1 MPEFSV
7 RELSPVLLGDW
18 LCFFDHDAFADNPD
32 WAGCY
37 CDFFHADHGQKPWD
51 ERTARENRTAS
62 SNLIAAGR
70 LKGYLAYADGK
81 PVGWCQAAPRFHIP
95 NMEKDESLQVGDA
108 GQVGSIVCFAVAQP
122 YRHLGVAGRLL
133 EAACSGLRAQGMTIA
148 EAYPR
153 LHVDTDAANYHGP
166 LRLYL
171 DAGFTVFREFERLA
185 IVRKDLSSGG
195 DDQRAEVDK
204 GRPGGSA

>member
-1 MPEFSV
+1 MPAFTV

-18 LCFFDHDAFADNPD
+18 LSFFDHDAFADNPD

-37 CDFFHADHGQKPWD
+37 CYFFHADHGQKPFD
-51 ERTARENRTAS
+51 GRPASENRTAS
-62 SNLIAAGR
+62 SALIAAGR

-81 PVGWCQAAPRFHIP
+81 PVGWCQAAPRLQIP
-95 NMEKDESLQVGDA
+95 NMEKDESLQVGDV

-133 EAACSGLRAQGMTIA
+133 EAACSGFRSQGLTIA

-153 LHVDTDAANYHGP
+153 LRTEADAANYHGP

-171 DAGFTVFREFERLA
+171 DAGFAVFRELERLA
-185 IVRKDLSSGG
+185 IVRKNLSGG
-195 DDQRAEVDK
+195 GEDERGEVDS
-204 GRPGGSA
+204 GRHGGVA

>member
-1 MPEFSV
+1 MPEFTV

-18 LCFFDHDAFADNPD
+18 LSFFDHDAFADNPD

-37 CDFFHADHGQKPWD
+37 CHFFHADHDQRPFD
-51 ERTARENRTAS
+51 DRPASENRTAS

-81 PVGWCQAAPRFHIP
+81 PVGWCQAAPRFQIP
-95 NMEKDESLQVGDA
+95 NIEKDESLHAGDA

-122 YRHLGVAGRLL
+122 YRRQRVASRLL

-153 LHVDTDAANYHGP
+153 LHVEADAANYHGP
-166 LRLYL
+166 LSLYL
-171 DAGFTVFREFERLA
+171 DAGFTVFREFERLV
-185 IVRKDLSSGG
+185 IVRKDLGGGG

-204 GRPGGSA
+204 RRPGGSA